1 MSDTGDQA
9 SSQGISEAWGRPR
22 KVQGPD
28 LWDKAEGHGG
38 AGGMSA
44 QRSKVMWVEGPG
56 KEKHQRAGR
65 GICPVCRCLAEP
77 PCSLPV
83 THPPGPAL
91 LVSPC
96 AGYSCPCSS
105 GVVMRPPLF
114 TAWTDNWLPEA
125 CSLFPRVQ
133 PSLPAHHPRG
143 LAPDPDGLCGSCQ
156 GSREL
161 RALWGETSPSS

>member
-1 MSDTGDQA
+1 MIQEIRHPAKGYLRPGAGPKRSKDPTF
-9 SSQGISEAWGRPR
+9 GIRQRGMLG
-22 KVQGPD
+22 V
-28 LWDKAEGHGG
+28 GG
-38 AGGMSA
+38 ACQPGEAESWG
-44 QRSKVMWVEGPG
+44 EGPG

-91 LVSPC
+91 LVSPY

-105 GVVMRPPLF
+105 GVVMRLPLF

-125 CSLFPRVQ
+125 RSLFPRVQ
-133 PSLPAHHPRG
+133 PSLPAHHRRG

-156 GSREL
+156 GRREL
-161 RALWGETSPSS
+161 RALQRETSPSS